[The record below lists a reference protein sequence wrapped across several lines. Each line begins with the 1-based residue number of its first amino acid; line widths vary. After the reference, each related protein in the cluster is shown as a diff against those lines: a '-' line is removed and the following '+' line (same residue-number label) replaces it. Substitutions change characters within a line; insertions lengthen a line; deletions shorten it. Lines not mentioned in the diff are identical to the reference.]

1 MWIRPWSTT
10 PLLLAWSLF
19 SIYRVN
25 GADVLENHG
34 FTTCLDN
41 SDIKVE
47 KIDLRFDRSTNTF
60 NFDVAGSS
68 ARTQNVT
75 AELVVDAYGQEIS
88 QKFNPCEEA
97 TKVDQLCPVP
107 AGRFTAQG
115 KQKIPSNF
123 AEKIP
128 SIAFSIPDL
137 QAQATML
144 LKSNDGGETL
154 ACISSTVGNGKS
166 LEAPAVSYV
175 AAGIAGAALVLSGAA
190 ALAASGNP
198 GAATSSPTFSEV
210 FGWFQSMATNGM
222 LSVNYPPVYRSFTKN
237 FGFSTG
243 LIPWKQMQMSIDDF
257 RNKTGGN
264 LTHNNFQFLQNATLI
279 FDDGSGSSSN
289 AKRSLNLLSRS
300 ADLAIR
306 EISTSI
312 NETSTGGG
320 PEEESGVNHVV
331 KGIQAYVE
339 MLSVPESNTFMTVLL
354 IFAIVVAAIA
364 VGILLFKVILE
375 VWAMFGSFPQK
386 LTNFRKDY
394 WGILARTI
402 TNLILV
408 LYGIFTLYCVFQFTI
423 GDSWAAKVLAGVT
436 LGIFT
441 GILGYFTFKIWRV
454 ARKYKQV
461 EGSAAALY
469 EDQETWRKYSLF
481 YDNYRKGYWWI
492 FVPTIVYMLA
502 RGCIIAGG
510 NGHGLVQTAGQ
521 LTVEAIMFI
530 LLLWSRPYEAKSGQ
544 WINIS
549 IQVVRVLSVVCI
561 LIFVQEL
568 GMSTTTKTVTGVIL
582 IAVQSALTGIL
593 AILIAVNAIILLF
606 KKNPHAARK
615 RKDLD
620 DKQSQTNQHSK
631 IFQETTDG
639 DLDNLTPLD
648 ARNSLL
654 AGSTPLHHYPSTRTG
669 SMGYFNRTS
678 PYDPYLSSSTSEK
691 SRHLHTESTDN
702 LLSSN
707 ANNINYMNM
716 RETNRTPSPERI
728 GWAR

>member
-1 MWIRPWSTT
+1 MWIRPWSTA
-10 PLLLAWSLF
+10 PLLLTWSLF
-19 SIYRVN
+19 LSHVN
-25 GADVLENHG
+25 GADVLKNKG

-47 KIDLRFDRSTNTF
+47 KINLTFDRSTNTF

-68 ARTQNVT
+68 GKTQNVT
-75 AELVVDAYGQEIS
+75 AELVIDAYGQKITQS
-88 QKFNPCEEA
+88 FNPCDEG

-107 AGRFTAQG
+107 AGRFAAEGNQ
-115 KQKIPSNF
+115 QIPSNF

-128 SIAFSIPDL
+128 SIAFAIPDL
-137 QAQATML
+137 QAEATMV
-144 LKSNDGGETL
+144 LKSNDGVTL
-154 ACISSTVGNGKS
+154 ACISSMVGNGKS
-166 LEAPAVSYV
+166 LEAPAVSFI
-175 AAGIAGAALVLSGAA
+175 AAGIVGAALALSGAA

-222 LSVNYPPVYRSFTKN
+222 LSVNYPPIYRSFTKN
-237 FGFSTG
+237 FAFSTG
-243 LIPWKQMQMSIDDF
+243 LIPWKQMQLSIDDF

-264 LTHNNFQFLQNATLI
+264 LTHNNFLFLQNATLI
-279 FDDGSGSSSN
+279 FDDGAGSPSN
-289 AKRSLNLLSRS
+289 AKRSLNSLFSS
-300 ADLAIR
+300 ADLVAR

-320 PEEESGVNHVV
+320 SEEESGVNHFV
-331 KGIQAYVE
+331 KGIQGYVE

-375 VWAMFGSFPQK
+375 IWAMFRSFPPK

-408 LYGIFTLYCVFQFTI
+408 LYGIFTLYCVFQFTR
-423 GDSWAAKVLAGVT
+423 GDSWAAKALAGVT
-436 LGIFT
+436 LAIFT
-441 GILGYFTFKIWRV
+441 GILGYFTFKIWSV

-510 NGHGLVQTAGQ
+510 DGHGLVQTAGQ
-521 LTVEAIMFI
+521 LAVEAIMFI
-530 LLLWSRPYEAKSGQ
+530 LLIWSRPYEAKSGQ

-561 LIFVQEL
+561 LVFVQEL

-593 AILIAVNAIILLF
+593 AILIAVNALILLF

-615 RKDLD
+615 RKDP
-620 DKQSQTNQHSK
+620 
-631 IFQETTDG
+631 ETMDR

-654 AGSTPLHHYPSTRTG
+654 GDSNISPRYPSTRRG
-669 SMGYFNRTS
+669 STGYFNRTS
-678 PYDPYLSSSTSEK
+678 PYDPYISLSTSEK
-691 SRHLHTESTDN
+691 SRHKHTDSTDH
-702 LLSSN
+702 LLSVN
-707 ANNINYMNM
+707 ANSINHMNM
-716 RETNRTPSPERI
+716 RRASRMSSPERQPSVPMI
-728 GWAR
+728 GRAY

>member
-1 MWIRPWSTT
+1 MWIQPWSTT

-19 SIYRVN
+19 LNRVN
-25 GADVLENHG
+25 AADVLENNG

-41 SDIKVE
+41 SNIKVE
-47 KIDLRFDRSTNTF
+47 KVNLRFDRATSTF
-60 NFDVAGSS
+60 NFNVAGSS
-68 ARTQNVT
+68 AKTQNVT
-75 AELVVDAYGQEIS
+75 AELVVDAYGQKITQE
-88 QKFNPCEEA
+88 FNPCAEE
-97 TKVDQLCPVP
+97 TRVDQLCPVP
-107 AGRFTAQG
+107 AGRFAAQG
-115 KQKIPSNF
+115 NQQIPSNF
-123 AEKIP
+123 ADKIP
-128 SIAFSIPDL
+128 SIAFAIPDL

-144 LKSNDGGETL
+144 LKSNDGDETL

-175 AAGIAGAALVLSGAA
+175 AAGIAGAALALSGAA

-222 LSVNYPPVYRSFTKN
+222 LSVNYPPVYRSFAKN

-243 LIPWKQMQMSIDDF
+243 LIPWKQMQLSIDDF

-264 LTHNNFQFLQNATLI
+264 LTHNNFRFLQNATLI
-279 FDDGSGSSSN
+279 FDDGSGSSST
-289 AKRSLNLLSRS
+289 AKRSLNLLSSS
-300 ADLAIR
+300 ANLAVR

-320 PEEESGVNHVV
+320 PEEENGVNHAVQ
-331 KGIQAYVE
+331 GIQAYVE

-375 VWAMFGSFPQK
+375 IWAMFRSFPQK

-408 LYGIFTLYCVFQFTI
+408 LYGIFTLYCVFQFTR

-436 LGIFT
+436 LAIFT

-492 FVPTIVYMLA
+492 FVPTIVYMLV

-510 NGHGLVQTAGQ
+510 DGHGLVQTAGQ
-521 LTVEAIMFI
+521 LVVEAVMFI

-568 GMSTTTKTVTGVIL
+568 GMSTTTQTVAGVIL

-593 AILIAVNAIILLF
+593 AILIAVNALILLF
-606 KKNPHAARK
+606 KKNPHKARK
-615 RKDLD
+615 RKDL
-620 DKQSQTNQHSK
+620 
-631 IFQETTDG
+631 ETMDG

-654 AGSTPLHHYPSTRTG
+654 EGPNALHRYPSTRTG

-691 SRHLHTESTDN
+691 SRHTPTESTDN

-707 ANNINYMNM
+707 ANNINYVNM
-716 RETNRTPSPERI
+716 RETNRTPSPERKRSSPMTE
-728 GWAR
+728 WTY